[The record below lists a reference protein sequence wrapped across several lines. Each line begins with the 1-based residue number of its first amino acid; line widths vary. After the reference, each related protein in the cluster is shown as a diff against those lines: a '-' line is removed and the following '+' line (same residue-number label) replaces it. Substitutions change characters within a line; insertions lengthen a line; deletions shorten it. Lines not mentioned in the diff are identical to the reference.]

1 MTADA
6 EASIDRSAAG
16 PLGRGPVDRWFH
28 RISEALAVLGGL
40 VALGVGAMITTSV
53 LRRWLFDQPVP
64 GDFEMAQMLTAVAVF
79 AFLPLC
85 QLRRANIIVDF
96 FTASASPRVK
106 AVLDLVAC
114 LLFALFASLVFEG
127 TLRGAGDAFRSKTTT
142 MVLGVPTG
150 YAMSFGAV
158 CAFWLVVVSLY
169 TAWLEA
175 RKLLPARDASVGRP

>member
-1 MTADA
+1 MTGGDA
-6 EASIDRSAAG
+6 ASTG
-16 PLGRGPVDRWFH
+16 PAHPDLVGRGPVHRWLH
-28 RISEALAVLGGL
+28 RISEAMALVGGL
-40 VALGVGAMITTSV
+40 VALGVGVMITTSV

-96 FTASASPRVK
+96 FTSGAPPRLR
-106 AVLDLVAC
+106 AALDLAAC
-114 LLFALFASLVFEG
+114 LLFALFAALVFEG
-127 TLRGAGDAFRSKTTT
+127 TLRGAADAFRSKTTT

-150 YAMSFGAV
+150 YAMSAGAI

-175 RKLLPARDASVGRP
+175 GKLRSPHEARDRQR